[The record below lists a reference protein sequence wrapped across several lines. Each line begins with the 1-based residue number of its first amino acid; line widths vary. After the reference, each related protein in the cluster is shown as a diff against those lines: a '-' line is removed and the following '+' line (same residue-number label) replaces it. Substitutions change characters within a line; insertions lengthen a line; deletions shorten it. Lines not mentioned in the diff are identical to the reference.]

1 LESRLVILQA
11 AMHEKIMGLAPNYAR
26 RILGLADVVVAHRIS
41 KELSVGLLNELQ
53 VLPTKVADPHWLET
67 LEKGEAD
74 SSKDV

>member
-1 LESRLVILQA
+1 LQA

-26 RILGLADVVVAHRIS
+26 RILGLTDVVVAHRIS